1 MALTRYQKKYWFPNG
16 VLAANLPAAV
26 FPEDS
31 NLLAPIF
38 SDIIGTPLANP
49 TTTDGAGV
57 LTFWAEEGKYWVH
70 IDTEA
75 FAIDVGMSE
84 EEADLS
90 TGIASGGELDI
101 NVGNPQALD
110 INPFVGYVVDNVQLT
125 SAVPTIVKV
134 DEPFQTV
141 LLDAGALSRSIT
153 WWLVNASGTVIQQ
166 AASPTPEQRRS
177 HVVLGVTLYDTG
189 LGQLVEAQSLPVIL
203 PQQANQLA
211 DLMDA
216 IGPLNLSGNFITP
229 NGANLSFNKAAGTLF
244 SRASNRFVTGV
255 LSTNPHI
262 SPSPGQ
268 TPATFRRILRTAST
282 PTPPP
287 VTTVDPTQWD
297 NGGVLTPV
305 GGGTN
310 TSTIQRVW
318 VFATNVTT
326 AQIAVQYGQATYA
339 SLSSAVAAISHETF
353 TPAPVS
359 AVGSLVGYIA
369 MTRTATN
376 LSDPAQATFVR
387 AGKFPT
393 P

>member
-1 MALTRYQKKYWFPNG
+1 MALVQYQKIYWFPDG
-16 VLAANLPAAV
+16 TLAANLPARV
-26 FPEDS
+26 FPENS
-31 NLLAPIF
+31 NILAPLY

-49 TTTDGAGV
+49 VMTDGVGE

-101 NVGNPQALD
+101 SLGGPPAID
-110 INPFVGYVVDNVQLT
+110 INPFVGYVVTNVQLT
-125 SAVPTIVKV
+125 SAVPSIVKV

-141 LLDAGALSRSIT
+141 PLDAAALLRSIT
-153 WWLVNASGTVIQQ
+153 WWLVDAAGTVIQQ
-166 AASPTPEQRRS
+166 AAIPTPEQRRS
-177 HVVLGVTLYDTG
+177 HIVLGVSFYDTA

-203 PQQANQLA
+203 PQTSNQLA

-216 IGPLNLSGNFITP
+216 IGPLNLAGNDVAP
-229 NGANLSFNKAAGTLF
+229 NGANLLFNKAAGTLF

-255 LSTNPHI
+255 LTTNPHI
-262 SPSPGQ
+262 SSSPVQ
-268 TPATFRRILRTAST
+268 APAIFRRILRTAST

-287 VTTVDPTQWD
+287 VTTIDPTRYD
-297 NGGVLTPV
+297 NAGVLTLVP
-305 GGGTN
+305 GGTN
-310 TSTIQRVW
+310 TATIQRVW
-318 VFATNVTT
+318 LFATNVTT

-339 SLSSAVAAISHETF
+339 SLAGAVAAIGKEQF

-359 AVGSLVGYIA
+359 AVGALIGYLAVI
-369 MTRTATN
+369 RTATN